1 MGNFPPLPPELEDV
15 GALPNALVRKVVQRA
30 LRLAGV
36 ETALGLY
43 VTHVRWRAFR
53 GLPFLSPEEAGLRE
67 ANAQKGLSGTPSP
80 GEEGDA

>member
-1 MGNFPPLPPELEDV
+1 MENFPPLPPELEDF
-15 GALPNALVRKVVQRA
+15 GALPNALVRKVIQRA

-43 VTHVRWRAFR
+43 VTHVRWRTFR

-67 ANAQKGLSGTPSP
+67 VNAQKKT
-80 GEEGDA
+80 GEAFLWWGR